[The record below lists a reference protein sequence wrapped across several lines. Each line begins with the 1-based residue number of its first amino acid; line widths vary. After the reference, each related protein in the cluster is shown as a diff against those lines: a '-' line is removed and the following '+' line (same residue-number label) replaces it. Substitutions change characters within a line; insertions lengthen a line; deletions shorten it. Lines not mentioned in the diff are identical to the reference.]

1 MRTITSETIIKEV
14 KRLCLE
20 ASCQLPKDV
29 LDAISAKEKTEKSVP
44 GKSIL
49 GEMMKNASIAS
60 TENLPLCQDTGVV
73 VIFVELG
80 TEVKIEGGLIYEAL
94 TEGVRQGYKDHY
106 LRKSLVKDPLFNRV
120 NTGDNTPPIMHV
132 ELVPGDKITIH
143 LAPKGGG
150 SENMSQQRMLK
161 PYQGKEGVVDFV
173 LETVIKSGGNAC
185 PPLVVGVGIGGNLEH
200 SCFLAKKSLL
210 RKVGSK
216 NPDPNY
222 AQFEAELLEK
232 INATGLGPSGLGGT
246 TTAIAVHVLS
256 HPCHIA
262 SLPVAVNLNCNSA
275 RHASVTI

>member
-1 MRTITSETIIKEV
+1 MRTVALDFIVEQV
-14 KRLCLE
+14 KLLCLE
-20 ASCQLPKDV
+20 SCSNLPKDV
-29 LDAISAKEKTEKSVP
+29 LQAIIEKEKTEQSGP

-49 GEMMKNASIAS
+49 GEMITNATIARN
-60 TENLPLCQDTGVV
+60 EKLPLCQDTGVT

-132 ELVPGDKITIH
+132 ELVPGDKIKIT

-150 SENMSQQRMLK
+150 SENMSAQRMLK

-200 SCFLAKKSLL
+200 SCYLAKKSLL
-210 RKVGSK
+210 RKVGEK
-216 NPDPNY
+216 HPDPNY
-222 AQFEAELLEK
+222 AAFEAELLEK
-232 INATGLGPSGLGGT
+232 INATGLGPSGLGGNS
-246 TTAIAVHVLS
+246 TALAVHVLS